1 MATRATI
8 HIAKREEGVSFSEKP
23 DKKLVSI
30 YHHWDGYPEYLG
42 VTLASYLEDKKIT
55 NGLSGD
61 YNYCFNG
68 LGCMAAAIVCHLKL
82 ANAGCDEN
90 GRINIPPGN
99 VYIEDP
105 QRPHGWIDYEYYIWG
120 TEHKDIWISIFDGD
134 ECIFVGKPQAL
145 LDKYAD

>member
-42 VTLASYLEDKKIT
+42 VKLASYLDNKKIT
-55 NGLSGD
+55 NGIGSRDNENLV
-61 YNYCFNG
+61 FNG
-68 LGCMAAAIVCHLKL
+68 LGCMAASIIAELK
-82 ANAGCDEN
+82 DE
-90 GRINIPPGN
+90 PGN

-105 QRPHGWIDYEYYIWG
+105 NRPHGWIDYEYYIWG

-145 LDKYAD
+145 IDKYDTD